1 MPKGK
6 FDHVSVGVLTEGTLS
21 DEHFDHTTSHSRNV
35 SNDNREELGKMLT
48 CSSAINYHYDL
59 FKDSKSLEVAKHGNL
74 NQLQS
79 QEVLRKVKSQ
89 YMEKKRFSDDIWQD
103 IVITKKL
110 TTVLLRGKN

>member
-1 MPKGK
+1 M
-6 FDHVSVGVLTEGTLS
+6 DVLTEGTLS

-79 QEVLRKVKSQ
+79 QEVLRKVKTWSNTWRKSGSVMI
-89 YMEKKRFSDDIWQD
+89 Y
-103 IVITKKL
+103 
-110 TTVLLRGKN
+110 GKI